1 MTDNRGNEASLKLKT
16 ARTLKWNTIDRLAS
30 QVLYGVVGVVLANV
44 LSQED
49 FGLVG
54 ALLVFQAFAIIF
66 ADSGFGAALLQQK
79 NPTEEDYSTVFWFN
93 LVVSVAIYILLWFGA
108 PLIADIF
115 QGDRRLIPLSKAM
128 FLTFVLNALAIVQI
142 NRLMKRMD
150 VKMIAVSNLAGQ
162 VAGGGAGIAL
172 ALFGYGA
179 WALVWQSV
187 IMAGVKTG
195 ILWATGGWRPMW
207 IWSRDSFRKIW
218 RIGFSVFSSTML
230 NTIFLN
236 IYSFVIGAAYSLRSL
251 GVYTQADKWSK
262 MGSASLSQVLT
273 ASFVPVLSRV
283 QDNAEDFRRY
293 VRKINRFTGFIVFP
307 AMIGLA
313 AVGSNLFHSLFG
325 EKWDAAIILF
335 QILVIRG
342 IFVVLVSLYSN
353 YMLAKGYGKRLFM
366 IEIIKDGAIAVA
378 ILATIFEGS
387 VDLLVWGQLWASVAA
402 WIVIVVMTSRA
413 IGYSLRGMV
422 GDLVPFLGAALLMWS
437 ACYGVETLWE
447 QCRERV
453 TGVVEVSSEGNASA
467 AEVMISDTDGA
478 TDASGGSAS
487 VAEGTVAEVA
497 STGRASAAEA
507 AVAEVASTGRTS
519 VAETKGVHVSEVGGA
534 EVISSGRTSVVE
546 AEGVHVSEMGSG
558 EVIFT
563 GSTSVAEAE
572 GVHVSEMEGA
582 EAYKADDAS
591 TVEIRGVE
599 VAKTVDSPIAKIRGT
614 IVGIDMRIVSGLI
627 MILQVIVGGGCYLLI
642 AKLCHFPELY
652 EATNYIFG
660 RFRKRA

>member
-93 LVVSVAIYILLWFGA
+93 LVVSVAIYMLLWFGA

-150 VKMIAVSNLAGQ
+150 VKMIAVSNLVGQ

-453 TGVVEVSSEGNASA
+453 TGVVEVSSEGN
-467 AEVMISDTDGA
+467 T
-478 TDASGGSAS
+478 
-487 VAEGTVAEVA
+487 
-497 STGRASAAEA
+497 SAAEA

-519 VAETKGVHVSEVGGA
+519 LAETK
-534 EVISSGRTSVVE
+534 
-546 AEGVHVSEMGSG
+546 GVHVSEMGSG
-558 EVIFT
+558 EVIST

-572 GVHVSEMEGA
+572 GVHVSEVGGT

-591 TVEIRGVE
+591 TVEIRGAE
-599 VAKTVDSPIAKIRGT
+599 VAKTVDSPIEKIRGT

-627 MILQVIVGGGCYLLI
+627 MILQVIVGGGCYLII
-642 AKLCHFPELY
+642 AKLCHFPEFY